1 MFSMNC
7 TNKGCYK
14 QMEPFL
20 DPNSNKV
27 HCSICDGEITNVTI
41 FTKNQMKANK
51 QFRKKNSVAFGV
63 KCNFCGK
70 DDRPILLKNDIVCSS
85 CKKPLSALSEPF
97 KLMLRD
103 KLNSNE

>member
-1 MFSMNC
+1 MFSMSC

-20 DPNSNKV
+20 DPATNKV
-27 HCSICDGEITNVTI
+27 HCSICDGELINVTN

-63 KCNFCGK
+63 KCNSCGK
-70 DDRPILLKNDIVCSS
+70 EDRPVIVNNDIVCSS
-85 CKKPLSALSEPF
+85 CKKPLKQLSEPF
-97 KLMLRD
+97 KIMLRD
-103 KLNSNE
+103 KLKSNE